1 MDKFATSKS
10 TTSEP
15 MRKSAML
22 ADVKVL
28 DFTQYLAG
36 PTITR
41 FMAEMGAAIIK
52 VEQAPMGDPSR
63 LLPAIKNGRSG
74 YFVQQNRGKQSLCL
88 DFSKPEAIELL
99 RALVRE
105 VDVVVENYGPGVMEK
120 RGLDYAALKR
130 INPRIVMA
138 SISAFGKTGPYAH
151 KVGYDF
157 IAQAFSGL
165 MHMTGDPNGPPMFV
179 GLGIADQG
187 SGVHAFSAIG
197 YALYYREKTGVGQH
211 IDLSMV
217 DALFHMHE
225 VNVQA
230 YGLTDGAF
238 VPNRMGSH
246 HPLICPCG
254 AFKGPQGYIV
264 ILVLDRQ
271 WPAMAKAIGRPDLID
286 DPRYAT
292 GADRGKNQ
300 KELIAII
307 EAWMRAQGTDEAVLR
322 ILEEH
327 RVPAAPVMSVVGA
340 LDHPYFKARNMVRK
354 VHDPII
360 GEMTIPGFPL
370 KFSEF
375 PELPAL
381 EAPLLG
387 EHGAEVLGQYLG
399 MSPAKIDELRAAGV
413 LVSERK

>member
-1 MDKFATSKS
+1 MGDAAKT
-10 TTSEP
+10 P
-15 MRKSAML
+15 AML
-22 ADVKVL
+22 AAVKVL

-36 PTITR
+36 PTVTR
-41 FMAEMGAAIIK
+41 FMAEMGAQIIK
-52 VEQAPMGDPSR
+52 VEQAPMGDPAR

-74 YFVQQNRGKQSLCL
+74 YFVQQNRGKRSLCL
-88 DFSKPEAIELL
+88 DFARPESLEVL

-105 VDVVVENYGPGVMEK
+105 VDVIVENYGPGVMEK
-120 RGLDYAALKR
+120 RGLDYASVKK
-130 INPRIVMA
+130 INPRIIMA

-165 MHMTGDPNGPPMFV
+165 MSMTGAPDGPPMFV

-197 YALYYREKTGVGQH
+197 YALFYREQTGLGQH
-211 IDLSMV
+211 IDISMV

-230 YGLTDGAF
+230 YRLTDGAF
-238 VPNRMGSH
+238 VPHRMGSH

-254 AFKGPQGYIV
+254 AFKGPDGYIV

-271 WPAMAKAIGRPDLID
+271 WAALAAAIGRPDLID
-286 DPRYAT
+286 DPRFAS
-292 GADRGKNQ
+292 GVERGKNQ

-307 EAWMRAQGTDEAVLR
+307 EAWMAAQGSNAAVLEQ
-322 ILEEH
+322 LEAR
-327 RVPAAPVMSVVGA
+327 RVPAAPVMSVVEA
-340 LDHPYFKARNMVRK
+340 LDHPYFKARNMIRTVT
-354 VHDPII
+354 DPIL
-360 GEMTIPGFPL
+360 GELTIPGFPL
-370 KFSEF
+370 RFSEF
-375 PELPAL
+375 PELPAI

-387 EHGAEVLGQYLG
+387 EHGAEVLKQYLG
-399 MSPAKIDELRAAGV
+399 MTEAQVEALRAAAV
-413 LVSERK
+413 LFSERK

>member
-1 MDKFATSKS
+1 M
-10 TTSEP
+10 SEAAKKP
-15 MRKSAML
+15 GML

-41 FMAEMGAAIIK
+41 LMAEMGAQVIK

-74 YFVQQNRGKQSLCL
+74 YFVQQNRGKRSLCL
-88 DFSKPEAIELL
+88 DFAKPESMELL

-105 VDVVVENYGPGVMEK
+105 VDVVLENYGPGVMDR
-120 RGLDYAALKR
+120 RGLDYASLKK
-130 INPRIVMA
+130 INPRIIMA

-165 MHMTGDPNGPPMFV
+165 MSMTGDPNGPPMFV

-187 SGVHAFSAIG
+187 SGVHAFAAIG
-197 YALYYREKTGVGQH
+197 YALFYREKTGIGQH
-211 IDLSMV
+211 IDISMV

-238 VPNRMGSH
+238 VPHRMGSH
-246 HPLICPCG
+246 HQLICPCG

-264 ILVLDRQ
+264 VLVLDRQ
-271 WPAMAKAIGRPDLID
+271 WAAMATAMGRPDLIN

-292 GADRGKNQ
+292 GAERGKNQ
-300 KELIAII
+300 KELIPII
-307 EAWMRAQGTDEAVLR
+307 EAWMAAQGTDEAVLK
-322 ILEEH
+322 IFEEH

-340 LDHPYFKARNMVRK
+340 LDHPYFKARNMIRTVT
-354 VHDPII
+354 DPIL
-360 GEMTIPGFPL
+360 GELTITGFPL

-375 PELPAL
+375 PELPTI

-387 EHGAEVLGQYLG
+387 EHGGEVLKQYLG
-399 MSPAKIDELRAAGV
+399 MSDAKVAELRAAGV

>member
-1 MDKFATSKS
+1 MAEAKLA
-10 TTSEP
+10 P
-15 MRKSAML
+15 ML

-36 PTITR
+36 PTISR
-41 FMAEMGAAIIK
+41 FMAEMGAEIIK

-88 DFSKPEAIELL
+88 DFGKPESIELL
-99 RALVRE
+99 KHLAAK
-105 VDVVVENYGPGVMEK
+105 VDVVIENYGPGVMEK
-120 RGLDYAALKR
+120 RGLDYQSLKK
-130 INPRIVMA
+130 INPRLVMA
-138 SISAFGKTGPYAH
+138 SISAFGRTGYYAH
-151 KVGYDF
+151 KVGFDF

-165 MHMTGDPNGPPMFV
+165 MHMTGPADGPPMFV

-211 IDLSMV
+211 IDISMV

-238 VPNRMGSH
+238 VPARMGSH
-246 HPLICPCG
+246 HALICPCG
-254 AFKGPQGYIV
+254 SFKGPQGYIV
-264 ILVLDRQ
+264 ILVLERQ
-271 WPAMAKAIGRPDLID
+271 WPAMATAIGRPDLIN
-286 DPRYAT
+286 DPRFAT

-307 EAWMRAQGTDEAVLR
+307 EKWMATFKTDEEVLKV
-322 ILEEH
+322 LEEH
-327 RVPAAPVMSVVGA
+327 RVPSAPVMSIVDA
-340 LDHPYFKARNMVRK
+340 LEHPYFKSRNMLRQVT
-354 VHDPII
+354 DPIL
-360 GEMTIPGFPL
+360 GEMTMPGFPL

-375 PELPAL
+375 PDLL
-381 EAPLLG
+381 DLKAPLLG
-387 EHGAEVLGQYLG
+387 EQNATVLTKHLGLSEKKIAEL
-399 MSPAKIDELRAAGV
+399 SSAGV
-413 LVSERK
+413 LHADRK

>member
-1 MDKFATSKS
+1 MSEATKK
-10 TTSEP
+10 T
-15 MRKSAML
+15 AML

-41 FMAEMGAAIIK
+41 FMAEMGAQIIK

-74 YFVQQNRGKQSLCL
+74 YFVQQNRGKRSLCL
-88 DFSKPEAIELL
+88 DFAKPESIGLL
-99 RALVRE
+99 RALARE

-120 RGLDYAALKR
+120 RGLDYLSLKK

-165 MHMTGDPNGPPMFV
+165 MSMTGEADGPPMFV

-211 IDLSMV
+211 IDISMV
-217 DALFHMHE
+217 DSLFHMHE

-238 VPNRMGSH
+238 VPHRMGSH
-246 HPLICPCG
+246 HQLLCPCG
-254 AFKGPQGYIV
+254 AFKGPEGYIV
-264 ILVLDRQ
+264 VLVLDRQ
-271 WPAMAKAIGRPDLID
+271 WASMAKAMGRPDLID
-286 DPRYAT
+286 DPRFAT
-292 GADRGKNQ
+292 GLERGKNQ
-300 KELIAII
+300 KELIPII
-307 EAWMRAQGTDEAVLR
+307 ENWMKARGTDEAVLK

-340 LDHPYFKARNMVRK
+340 LDHPYFKARNMIRK
-354 VHDPII
+354 VTDPIL
-360 GEMTIPGFPL
+360 GEMTVPGFPL

-375 PELPAL
+375 PELPTI

-387 EHGAEVLGQYLG
+387 EHGSEVLKQYLG
-399 MSPAKIDELRAAGV
+399 ISDARLGELRSSGV